1 MKSTRQNTVFGADSI
16 MRNGA
21 VKLKILLKS
30 FAGLHSIGAQANC
43 EDEEE
48 LEEEDEDEDEDKH
61 KGDGPRDCQL
71 GYNEIP
77 VCKKCETKGNSFGYR
92 YSESG

>member
-1 MKSTRQNTVFGADSI
+1 M
-16 MRNGA
+16 
-21 VKLKILLKS
+21 KLKILLKS

-48 LEEEDEDEDEDKH
+48 LEDEDKDEDEDEDKH